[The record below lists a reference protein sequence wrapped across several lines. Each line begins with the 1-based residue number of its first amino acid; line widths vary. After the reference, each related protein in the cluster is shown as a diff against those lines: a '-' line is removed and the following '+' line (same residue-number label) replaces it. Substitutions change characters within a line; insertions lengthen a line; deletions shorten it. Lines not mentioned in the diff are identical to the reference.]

1 MERIQL
7 VDVVIAGK
15 HGGSIRLSVPAWICK
30 KLGIRPGD
38 RFAVYLTYDDEAGT
52 EAILYVPVGRGSRSD
67 DDSPARREG
76 GRIIIAD
83 YVLGQESSSQPSSGA
98 HGAEGL
104 TAKRQELMCDGGGLS
119 LRDYFRALNAEP
131 IRCPK
136 CGEIVALD
144 LEQDTWCPDDYTM
157 YCRCPKCGHVWKWG
171 EESVRPGGGEP
182 QGLAERA
189 NPSGIGPRGGP
200 GAESS
205 EPGER
210 A

>member
-104 TAKRQELMCDGGGLS
+104 TAKRQSQEPRLMCDGGEPENV
-119 LRDYFRALNAEP
+119 FTAIAAILNAAGHEQLGT
-131 IRCPK
+131 IT
-136 CGEIVALD
+136 IQITALD
-144 LEQDTWCPDDYTM
+144 KPHLGLYGRWL
-157 YCRCPKCGHVWKWG
+157 
-171 EESVRPGGGEP
+171 VRW
-182 QGLAERA
+182 L
-189 NPSGIGPRGGP
+189 
-200 GAESS
+200 
-205 EPGER
+205 
-210 A
+210 